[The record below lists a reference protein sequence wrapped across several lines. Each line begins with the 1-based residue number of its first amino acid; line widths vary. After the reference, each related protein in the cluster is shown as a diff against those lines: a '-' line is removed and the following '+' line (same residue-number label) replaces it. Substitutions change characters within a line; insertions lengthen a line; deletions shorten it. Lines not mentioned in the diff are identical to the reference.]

1 MGGTAEVAGPTIVQR
16 GNNAVA
22 PRNYGRVLGRRLKIP
37 IRLPSLCREA
47 GQPAKIAFRDRSRL
61 AALLGRRRL
70 GYVLCGNR
78 LRDKCLVLGANQDL
92 AGDFR
97 ANGAEHQGDGQ
108 ELPRAIHE

>member
-1 MGGTAEVAGPTIVQR
+1 M
-16 GNNAVA
+16 
-22 PRNYGRVLGRRLKIP
+22 
-37 IRLPSLCREA
+37 
-47 GQPAKIAFRDRSRL
+47 
-61 AALLGRRRL
+61 LGRRRL